1 MASVRDAYLAELLRQ
16 QAQAQ
21 AYAQWD
27 AINGAQAR
35 TASRASDTFDF
46 RTMRPAEPR
55 KPSRFD
61 GPEVIDLVQGADG
74 AWRVPAA
81 LEAQVRAL

>member
-16 QAQAQ
+16 QAQAT

-35 TASRASDTFDF
+35 TTSHAADAFAYAAAAQQPK
-46 RTMRPAEPR
+46 RPA
-55 KPSRFD
+55 SRFD
-61 GPEVIDLVQGADG
+61 APDVIDLVQGSDG
-74 AWRVPAA
+74 AWRVPEA
-81 LEAQVRAL
+81 LEHQMRQP